1 MFKSSFYII
10 IIFLIPKVLFIG
22 VIGYHLC
29 LSSLFFETIDES
41 MRIIKYIGSDG
52 NISYFV
58 WDHGNYLLKNEKEYY
73 NIMIKTFQKI
83 IEERRRLMFQKVD
96 DTLYRYNLLE
106 H

>member
-1 MFKSSFYII
+1 MYKNSFYII
-10 IIFLIPKVLFIG
+10 LFLIPKVMFIG
-22 VIGYHLC
+22 LAGYHLIQ
-29 LSSLFFETIDES
+29 SSWLFEELDSSIK
-41 MRIIKYIGSDG
+41 IIKYIGSDG

-73 NIMIKTFQKI
+73 NIMISTFQKI

>member
-1 MFKSSFYII
+1 M
-10 IIFLIPKVLFIG
+10 PKVFFIG

-29 LSSLFFETIDES
+29 LSSLFFEAIDES
-41 MRIIKYIGSDG
+41 ITIIKYLGSDG
-52 NISYFV
+52 NVSYFV
-58 WDHGNYLLKNEKEYY
+58 WDHGNYLSKNEKEYY
-73 NIMIKTFQKI
+73 NIMVNTFQKI